1 MKLLGLTGGIG
12 MGKSTAAGFLLRQGV
27 PVLDTDDLARELVLP
42 GQPALAEIQAAF
54 GPTVIAQDGSLD
66 RSRLA
71 ALVFNDAAVRQQLEA
86 ILHPRIRARWQSQ
99 AARWRQENQ
108 RVGVVV
114 IPLLFETQ
122 AETAFDRIICLAC
135 TPASQH
141 QRLLARGW
149 APGQIS
155 RRLAA
160 QLPVAQKMHRSHFV
174 VWSEGQPE
182 VTQQQLVRILERV

>member
-12 MGKSTAAGFLLRQGV
+12 MGKSTAAGFLLQQGI

-54 GPTVIAQDGSLD
+54 GPTIISADGVLD

-71 ALVFNDAAVRQQLEA
+71 ALVFKDAGARRQLEA

-99 AARWRQENQ
+99 AELWRQENQ

-122 AETAFDRIICLAC
+122 AETAFDRILCLAC
-135 TPASQH
+135 TPASQQ

-149 APGQIS
+149 SADQIS

-160 QLPVAQKMHRSHFV
+160 QMPVNQKIHQSHYV
-174 VWSEGQPE
+174 IWSEGRTE
-182 VTQQQLVRILERV
+182 VTAQQLARILERV